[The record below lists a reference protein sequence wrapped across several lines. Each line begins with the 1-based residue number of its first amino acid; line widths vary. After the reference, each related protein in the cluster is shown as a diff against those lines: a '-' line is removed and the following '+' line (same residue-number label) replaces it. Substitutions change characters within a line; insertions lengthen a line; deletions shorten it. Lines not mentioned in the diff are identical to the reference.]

1 MFIYINFFFS
11 LFIHTISSSEQ
22 QNVEFGVFDTA
33 EEKDSELLVKYFLE
47 IAVFNKYAATSLR
60 NENSGV
66 ARKKFYD

>member
-47 IAVFNKYAATSLR
+47 IAVFNK
-60 NENSGV
+60 
-66 ARKKFYD
+66 